1 MNTLKT
7 ELTIGLDAPVT
18 LLHISDTHLALA
30 DERDCER
37 KRELAERRAPSFRR
51 AEEMLQAASQMQK
64 ETGHL
69 IIHTGDLL
77 DFVSEA
83 NLDRAKAFVTE
94 NDVFFAAG
102 NHEFSQYVGEA
113 WEDEAYKAVSMDSVL
128 AAFPEGILFGVRV
141 IHGVKIITLD
151 DNYYYV
157 TPELLARLKEEL
169 SDGVPAILAMHNPLF
184 SEDLYAQVMAG
195 KAPDAPP
202 YLLGCPEERLRTLS
216 EKRYNQQK
224 PNDIT
229 LEFLHFC
236 ESCPNL
242 KAVLAGHLHKFY
254 ESRLDSGTPQYVCAA
269 SYRGEIIEYTVD

>member
-113 WEDEAYKAVSMDSVL
+113 FEDADYRNQSLAKVQ
-128 AAFPEGILFGVRV
+128 AAFANDIRFASRIVGGVNLVAIDDGYYLFDGEF
-141 IHGVKIITLD
+141 L
-151 DNYYYV
+151 
-157 TPELLARLKEEL
+157 PRLKAEAAKGL
-169 SDGVPAILAMHNPLF
+169 PIILLMHNPLF
-184 SEDLYAQVMAG
+184 EEKLYDVMMERDRAKVAYLTATPLPLMAHYSEY
-195 KAPDAPP
+195 
-202 YLLGCPEERLRTLS
+202 RLRQQTADEATLAMVDYIKS
-216 EKRYNQQK
+216 EPLIQA
-224 PNDIT
+224 II
-229 LEFLHFC
+229 
-236 ESCPNL
+236 
-242 KAVLAGHLHKFY
+242 AGHLHFDY
-254 ESRLDSGTPQYVCAA
+254 EGMVTDTLPQIVTGTTTV
-269 SYRGEIIEYTVD
+269 REILVK